1 VIVVGMIGQDWLE
14 LLKMTNAQ
22 MAQKRLKISVLRR
35 MSNFDNF
42 NPDLV
47 AFVKLIPHLENQS
60 NVAEFFRNLVLKIV
74 QRRHHK
80 S

>member
-1 VIVVGMIGQDWLE
+1 MHKWPKKGS
-14 LLKMTNAQ
+14 KM
-22 MAQKRLKISVLRR
+22 KITVLRR

-60 NVAEFFRNLVLKIV
+60 NVAEFFGNLVLKIV

>member
-1 VIVVGMIGQDWLE
+1 MIGQDWLE

-60 NVAEFFRNLVLKIV
+60 NVAEFFRNLVFKSV
-74 QRRHHK
+74 KRRFI
-80 S
+80 SA